1 MIENFAQKHALKKS
15 QKNMWNYFC
24 CCCKFWQ
31 VHGIGASFSCFAFIN
46 PQFAQIIKHFAKLC
60 DCMIAEFRNSGSQL
74 QCTDYSYIEE
84 IARFILFLNIPAIRY
99 STYRPYSEDKL
110 VLFRRNKEEETGF
123 RGILFKIRK

>member
-1 MIENFAQKHALKKS
+1 
-15 QKNMWNYFC
+15 
-24 CCCKFWQ
+24 
-31 VHGIGASFSCFAFIN
+31 
-46 PQFAQIIKHFAKLC
+46 
-60 DCMIAEFRNSGSQL
+60 MIAEFRNSGSQL